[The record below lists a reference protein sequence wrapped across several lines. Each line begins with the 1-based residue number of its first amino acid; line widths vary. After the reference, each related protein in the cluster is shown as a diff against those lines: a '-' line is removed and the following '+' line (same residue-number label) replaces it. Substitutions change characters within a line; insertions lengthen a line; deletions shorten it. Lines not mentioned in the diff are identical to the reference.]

1 MNGAMATVL
10 AVDDEED
17 ILTIIRHN
25 LEREGHR
32 VLTAPNGD
40 EALEIVR
47 KERPDVVVLDVM
59 MPGTDG
65 WGVLNRIKAEREELA
80 TIPVLMLT
88 ARSADEDRIRGGI
101 EGAIRYLTKPFS
113 PRALCDEV
121 RQALEGEPEPV
132 KRRKVQKESLSQLA
146 RLEKR
151 TSQGPSRRKPAAE
164 EQGAA
169 PRVTR
174 LEHVPA
180 ADTDNYQLRSVRD
193 RLDQLSSKQLEL
205 LHALEGS
212 DTVSQA
218 AADLGVSRSNVYA
231 SLRRISRKLGV
242 RSVPELLAIVRT
254 GELFRPSPA

>member
-1 MNGAMATVL
+1 MATVL

-40 EALEIVR
+40 RALEIVR
-47 KERPDVVVLDVM
+47 EEQPDVVVLDVM

-65 WGVLNRIKAEREELA
+65 WGVLNRIKAEREDLA

-88 ARSADEDRIRGGI
+88 ARAADEDRIRGGI

-113 PRALCDEV
+113 PRDLCSEVAAAL
-121 RQALEGEPEPV
+121 QGEPEPV
-132 KRRKVQKESLSQLA
+132 KRRKVQKESLTQLA
-146 RLEKR
+146 RLEKK
-151 TSQGPSRRKPAAE
+151 TSPGSRRKSAE
-164 EQGAA
+164 ESTTAG
-169 PRVTR
+169 PHVTR

-180 ADTDNYQLRSVRD
+180 AESDNYQIRSVRE
-193 RLDQLSSKQLEL
+193 RLDQLSPKQLEL

-218 AADLGVSRSNVYA
+218 ASDLGVSRSNVYA

-254 GELFRPSPA
+254 GELFRTSA

>member
-1 MNGAMATVL
+1 MATVL

-40 EALEIVR
+40 RALELVR
-47 KERPDVVVLDVM
+47 EEKPDVVVLDVM

-65 WGVLNRIKAEREELA
+65 WGVLNMIKAEREELA

-88 ARSADEDRIRGGI
+88 ARAADEDRIRGGI

-113 PRALCDEV
+113 PRDLCAEV
-121 RQALEGEPEPV
+121 AAALEGEPEPV
-132 KRRKVQKESLSQLA
+132 KRRKVQKESLAQLA

-151 TSQGPSRRKPAAE
+151 SSQGTRRRPE
-164 EQGAA
+164 ETSSVA
-169 PRVTR
+169 PHVTR

-180 ADTDNYQLRSVRD
+180 AETDNYQIRSVRD
-193 RLDQLSSKQLEL
+193 RLDQLSPKQLEL

-218 AADLGVSRSNVYA
+218 ASDLGVSRSNVYA
-231 SLRRISRKLGV
+231 SLRGISRRLGV

-254 GELFRPSPA
+254 GELFRASPA

>member
-1 MNGAMATVL
+1 MATVL

-40 EALEIVR
+40 RALELVR
-47 KERPDVVVLDVM
+47 EEKPDVVVLDVM

-65 WGVLNRIKAEREELA
+65 WGVLNLIKAEREELA

-88 ARSADEDRIRGGI
+88 ARAADEDRIRGGI

-113 PRALCDEV
+113 PRDLCSEV
-121 RQALEGEPEPV
+121 AAALEGEPEPV
-132 KRRKVQKESLSQLA
+132 KRRKVQRESLAQLA
-146 RLEKR
+146 RLEKKSSPGTR
-151 TSQGPSRRKPAAE
+151 RRATADEIATAGPH
-164 EQGAA
+164 
-169 PRVTR
+169 VTR

-180 ADTDNYQLRSVRD
+180 ADTDNYQIRSVRD
-193 RLDQLSSKQLEL
+193 RLDQLSPKQLEL

-218 AADLGVSRSNVYA
+218 ASDLGVSRSNVYA

-254 GELFRPSPA
+254 GELFRTSPA

>member
-1 MNGAMATVL
+1 MATVL

-25 LEREGHR
+25 LEREGHK

-40 EALEIVR
+40 RAIEIVR
-47 KERPDVVVLDVM
+47 DEKPDVVVLDVM

-65 WGVLNRIKAEREELA
+65 WGVLNMIKAERDELA
-80 TIPVLMLT
+80 SIPVLMLT
-88 ARSADEDRIRGGI
+88 ARAADEDRIRGGI

-113 PRALCDEV
+113 PRDLCSEV
-121 RQALEGEPEPV
+121 AAALEGEPEPL

-146 RLEKR
+146 RLEKK
-151 TSQGPSRRKPAAE
+151 SSPASSRRRSDDSSAVSPH
-164 EQGAA
+164 
-169 PRVTR
+169 VTR
-174 LEHVPA
+174 LEHVPTA
-180 ADTDNYQLRSVRD
+180 ESDNYQIRSVRD
-193 RLDQLSSKQLEL
+193 RLDQLSPKQLEL
-205 LHALEGS
+205 LRALEGS

-218 AADLGVSRSNVYA
+218 ASDLGVSRSNVYA

-254 GELFRPSPA
+254 GELFRASPS

>member
-1 MNGAMATVL
+1 MATVL

-40 EALEIVR
+40 RALEIVR
-47 KERPDVVVLDVM
+47 EEKPDVVVLDVM

-65 WGVLNRIKAEREELA
+65 WGVLNLIKAEREELA

-88 ARSADEDRIRGGI
+88 ARAADEDRIRGGI

-113 PRALCDEV
+113 PRDLCSEV
-121 RQALEGEPEPV
+121 RAALEGEPEPV
-132 KRRKVQKESLSQLA
+132 KRRKVQKESLTQLA

-151 TSQGPSRRKPAAE
+151 TSQGPRRKTEDTAT
-164 EQGAA
+164 GG

-180 ADTDNYQLRSVRD
+180 AESDNYQIRSVRE
-193 RLDQLSSKQLEL
+193 RLDQLSPKQLEL

-218 AADLGVSRSNVYA
+218 ASDLGVSRSNVYA
-231 SLRRISRKLGV
+231 SLRRISRKLGI
-242 RSVPELLAIVRT
+242 RSVPELLTVVRT
-254 GELFRPSPA
+254 GDLLRGAPA

>member
-1 MNGAMATVL
+1 MATVL

-40 EALEIVR
+40 RALELVR
-47 KERPDVVVLDVM
+47 EEKPDVVVLDVM

-65 WGVLNRIKAEREELA
+65 WGVLNMIKAEREELA

-88 ARSADEDRIRGGI
+88 ARAADEDRIRGGI

-113 PRALCDEV
+113 PRDLCSEV
-121 RQALEGEPEPV
+121 AAALEGEPEPV
-132 KRRKVQKESLSQLA
+132 KRRKVQKESLAQLA

-151 TSQGPSRRKPAAE
+151 SSPGGARRRSEETTAPGPH
-164 EQGAA
+164 
-169 PRVTR
+169 VTR

-180 ADTDNYQLRSVRD
+180 AEGDNYQIRSVRD
-193 RLDQLSSKQLEL
+193 RLDQLSPKQLEL
-205 LHALEGS
+205 LRALEGS

-218 AADLGVSRSNVYA
+218 ASDLGVSRSNVYA

>member
-1 MNGAMATVL
+1 MATVL

-40 EALEIVR
+40 RALEIVR
-47 KERPDVVVLDVM
+47 EEQPDVVVLDVM

-65 WGVLNRIKAEREELA
+65 WGVLNRIKAEHEDLA
-80 TIPVLMLT
+80 GIPVLMLT
-88 ARSADEDRIRGGI
+88 ARGTDEDRIRGGI

-113 PRALCDEV
+113 PKELCEEV

-132 KRRKVQKESLSQLA
+132 KRRKVQRESLTQLA

-151 TSQGPSRRKPAAE
+151 TSEGTPRQTRAEEPSHGPSM
-164 EQGAA
+164 
-169 PRVTR
+169 TR

-180 ADTDNYQLRSVRD
+180 AEGDPYQLRSVRD
-193 RLDQLSSKQLEL
+193 RLEQLSPKQRDL
-205 LHALEGS
+205 LKALEGS
-212 DTVSQA
+212 ETVSA
-218 AADLGVSRSNVYA
+218 AASDLGVSRSNVYA

-254 GELFRPSPA
+254 GELFPSPST

>member
-1 MNGAMATVL
+1 MATVL

-32 VLTAPNGD
+32 VLTAPDGD
-40 EALEIVR
+40 RALEIVR
-47 KERPDVVVLDVM
+47 EERPDVVVLDVM

-65 WGVLNRIKAEREELA
+65 WGVLKRIKAESEELS

-121 RQALEGEPEPV
+121 AQALEGEPEPE
-132 KRRKVQKESLSQLA
+132 KRRKVQRESLSQLA

-151 TSQGPSRRKPAAE
+151 AAEGASRRRADE
-164 EQGAA
+164 EHTPG

-174 LEHVPA
+174 PEH
-180 ADTDNYQLRSVRD
+180 L
-193 RLDQLSSKQLEL
+193 
-205 LHALEGS
+205 
-212 DTVSQA
+212 A
-218 AADLGVSRSNVYA
+218 AAA
-231 SLRRISRKLGV
+231 Q
-242 RSVPELLAIVRT
+242 E
-254 GELFRPSPA
+254 

>member
-1 MNGAMATVL
+1 MATVL

-40 EALEIVR
+40 RALEIVR
-47 KERPDVVVLDVM
+47 EEQPDVVVLDVM

-88 ARSADEDRIRGGI
+88 ARAADEDRIRGGI

-113 PRALCDEV
+113 PRDLCTEVAAAL
-121 RQALEGEPEPV
+121 QGEPEPV
-132 KRRKVQKESLSQLA
+132 KRRKVQKESLTQLA
-146 RLEKR
+146 KLEKR
-151 TSQGPSRRKPAAE
+151 SSSPPARRRTDD
-164 EQGAA
+164 GATA
-169 PRVTR
+169 SPHVTR

-180 ADTDNYQLRSVRD
+180 GEPDNYQLRSVRE
-193 RLDQLSSKQLEL
+193 RLDQLSPKQLEL

-218 AADLGVSRSNVYA
+218 ASDLGVSRSNVYA

-254 GELFRPSPA
+254 GELFRAPSA

>member
-1 MNGAMATVL
+1 MATVL

-40 EALEIVR
+40 RALEIVR
-47 KERPDVVVLDVM
+47 EEQPDVVVLDVM

-65 WGVLNRIKAEREELA
+65 WGVLNMIKAEREELS

-88 ARSADEDRIRGGI
+88 ARAADEDRIRGGI

-113 PRALCDEV
+113 PRDLCSEVAAALQGD
-121 RQALEGEPEPV
+121 PEPV
-132 KRRKVQKESLSQLA
+132 KRRKVQRESLTQLA

-151 TSQGPSRRKPAAE
+151 TSTGTRRRSDESATVSPH
-164 EQGAA
+164 
-169 PRVTR
+169 VTR
-174 LEHVPA
+174 LEHVPGA
-180 ADTDNYQLRSVRD
+180 ESDNYQIRSVRE
-193 RLDQLSSKQLEL
+193 RLDQLSPKQLEL

-218 AADLGVSRSNVYA
+218 ATDLGVSRSNVYA

-254 GELFRPSPA
+254 GDLFRSSPA

>member
-1 MNGAMATVL
+1 MATVL
-10 AVDDEED
+10 AVDDEQD

-32 VLTAPNGD
+32 VLTAPDGD
-40 EALEIVR
+40 RALEIVR
-47 KERPDVVVLDVM
+47 TERPDVVVLDVM

-65 WGVLNRIKAEREELA
+65 WGVLNRIKAESDELA

-88 ARSADEDRIRGGI
+88 ARSTDEDRIRGGI

-113 PRALCDEV
+113 PRALCEEV

-132 KRRKVQKESLSQLA
+132 KRRKVQKASLPQLA

-151 TSQGPSRRKPAAE
+151 SSQGTRRKPTE
-164 EQGAA
+164 ETGAS
-169 PRVTR
+169 PRVPR

-180 ADTDNYQLRSVRD
+180 AEADNYQLRSVRE
-193 RLDQLSSKQLEL
+193 RLDQLSTKQLEL

>member
-1 MNGAMATVL
+1 MATVL
-10 AVDDEED
+10 AVDDEQD

-40 EALEIVR
+40 RALEIVR
-47 KERPDVVVLDVM
+47 EDQPDVVILDVM

-65 WGVLNRIKAEREELA
+65 WGVLNMIKAEREELS

-88 ARSADEDRIRGGI
+88 ARAADEDRIRGGI

-113 PRALCDEV
+113 PRDLCSEV
-121 RQALEGEPEPV
+121 AAALEGEPEPV
-132 KRRKVQKESLSQLA
+132 KRRKVQKDSLTQLA
-146 RLEKR
+146 KLEKKSSPGTR
-151 TSQGPSRRKPAAE
+151 RRSGDDGATAAGPH
-164 EQGAA
+164 
-169 PRVTR
+169 VTR
-174 LEHVPA
+174 LEHVPTA
-180 ADTDNYQLRSVRD
+180 ESDTYQIRSVRE
-193 RLDQLSSKQLEL
+193 RLDQLSPKQLEL

-218 AADLGVSRSNVYA
+218 ASDLGVSRSNVYA

-254 GELFRPSPA
+254 GDLFKPSPA

>member
-1 MNGAMATVL
+1 MATVL

-40 EALEIVR
+40 RALELVR
-47 KERPDVVVLDVM
+47 EEKPDVVVLDVM

-65 WGVLNRIKAEREELA
+65 WGVLNMIKAEREELA
-80 TIPVLMLT
+80 AIPVLMLT
-88 ARSADEDRIRGGI
+88 ARAADEDRIRGGI

-113 PRALCDEV
+113 PRDLCSEV
-121 RQALEGEPEPV
+121 AAALEGEPEPV
-132 KRRKVQKESLSQLA
+132 KRRKVQKESLAQLA
-146 RLEKR
+146 RLEKKSSPG
-151 TSQGPSRRKPAAE
+151 TRRRSAE
-164 EQGAA
+164 ESTTAG
-169 PRVTR
+169 PHVTR
-174 LEHVPA
+174 LEHVPSA
-180 ADTDNYQLRSVRD
+180 ETDNYQIRSVRD
-193 RLDQLSSKQLEL
+193 RLDQLSPKQLEL

-218 AADLGVSRSNVYA
+218 ASDLGVSRSNVYA

-254 GELFRPSPA
+254 GELFRTSPA

>member
-1 MNGAMATVL
+1 MATVL

-32 VLTAPNGD
+32 VLTAPDGD
-40 EALEIVR
+40 RALEIVR
-47 KERPDVVVLDVM
+47 EENPDVVVLDVM

-65 WGVLNRIKAEREELA
+65 WGVLNMIKAERDELA
-80 TIPVLMLT
+80 SIPVLMLT

-121 RQALEGEPEPV
+121 AQALEGEPEPI

-146 RLEKR
+146 KLEKR
-151 TSQGPSRRKPAAE
+151 TSQGTRRKPAE
-164 EQGAA
+164 ETNAAA

-174 LEHVPA
+174 LEHVP
-180 ADTDNYQLRSVRD
+180 
-193 RLDQLSSKQLEL
+193 
-205 LHALEGS
+205 
-212 DTVSQA
+212 
-218 AADLGVSRSNVYA
+218 
-231 SLRRISRKLGV
+231 
-242 RSVPELLAIVRT
+242 
-254 GELFRPSPA
+254 

>member
-1 MNGAMATVL
+1 MATVL

-40 EALEIVR
+40 RALELVR
-47 KERPDVVVLDVM
+47 DEKPDVVVLDVM

-65 WGVLNRIKAEREELA
+65 WGVLNLIKAEREELA

-88 ARSADEDRIRGGI
+88 ARAADEDRIRGGI

-113 PRALCDEV
+113 PRDLCNEV
-121 RQALEGEPEPV
+121 RAALEGEPEPL
-132 KRRKVQKESLSQLA
+132 KRRKVQRESLTQLA

-151 TSQGPSRRKPAAE
+151 TSQGPRRRADE
-164 EQGAA
+164 GAA
-169 PRVTR
+169 GGPHVTR

-180 ADTDNYQLRSVRD
+180 AESDNYQIRSVRE
-193 RLDQLSSKQLEL
+193 RLDQLSPKQLEL

-218 AADLGVSRSNVYA
+218 ASDLGVSRSNVYA

>member
-1 MNGAMATVL
+1 MATVL
-10 AVDDEED
+10 AVDDEAD

-40 EALEIVR
+40 RALEIVR
-47 KERPDVVVLDVM
+47 EEKPDVVVLDVM

-65 WGVLNRIKAEREELA
+65 WGVLNMIKAEREELA

-88 ARSADEDRIRGGI
+88 ARAADEDRIRGGI

-113 PRALCDEV
+113 PRDLCSEVAAALQGD
-121 RQALEGEPEPV
+121 PEPD
-132 KRRKVQKESLSQLA
+132 KRRKVQKESLTQLA

-151 TSQGPSRRKPAAE
+151 SSSPTTRRRTDDGVAAS
-164 EQGAA
+164 
-169 PRVTR
+169 PHVTR

-180 ADTDNYQLRSVRD
+180 ADTDNYQIRSVRD
-193 RLDQLSSKQLEL
+193 RLDQLSPKQLEL

-218 AADLGVSRSNVYA
+218 ASDLGVSRSNVYA

-254 GELFRPSPA
+254 GELFRTSPA

>member
-1 MNGAMATVL
+1 MATVL

-40 EALEIVR
+40 RALELVR
-47 KERPDVVVLDVM
+47 DEKPDVVVLDVM

-65 WGVLNRIKAEREELA
+65 WGVLNLIKAEREELA
-80 TIPVLMLT
+80 AIPVLMLT
-88 ARSADEDRIRGGI
+88 ARAADEDRIRGGI

-113 PRALCDEV
+113 PRDLCNEV
-121 RQALEGEPEPV
+121 RAALEGEPEPV
-132 KRRKVQKESLSQLA
+132 KRRKVQRESLTQLA

-151 TSQGPSRRKPAAE
+151 SSQGPRRRADDDVAGGPH
-164 EQGAA
+164 
-169 PRVTR
+169 VTR

-180 ADTDNYQLRSVRD
+180 AESDNYQIRSVRE
-193 RLDQLSSKQLEL
+193 RLDQLSPKQLEL

-218 AADLGVSRSNVYA
+218 ASDLGVSRSNVYA
-231 SLRRISRKLGV
+231 SLRRISRKLDV

-254 GELFRPSPA
+254 GELFRSFPA

>member
-1 MNGAMATVL
+1 MATVL
-10 AVDDEED
+10 AVDDEQD

-40 EALEIVR
+40 EALAIVR
-47 KERPDVVVLDVM
+47 EEKPDVVVLDVM

-65 WGVLNRIKAEREELA
+65 WGVLNMIKAEREELA

-88 ARSADEDRIRGGI
+88 ARAADEDRIRGGI

-113 PRALCDEV
+113 PRDLCSEV
-121 RQALEGEPEPV
+121 AAALEGEPEPV

-146 RLEKR
+146 RLEKKS
-151 TSQGPSRRKPAAE
+151 SQGTRRRSADDTSTTATGPH
-164 EQGAA
+164 
-169 PRVTR
+169 VTR

-180 ADTDNYQLRSVRD
+180 AETDNYQIRSVRE
-193 RLDQLSSKQLEL
+193 RLDQLSPKQLEL

-218 AADLGVSRSNVYA
+218 ASDLGVSRSNVYA

-254 GELFRPSPA
+254 GELFKPSPA

>member
-1 MNGAMATVL
+1 MATVL
-10 AVDDEED
+10 AVDDEAD

-40 EALEIVR
+40 RALEIVR
-47 KERPDVVVLDVM
+47 EEKPDVVVLDVM

-65 WGVLNRIKAEREELA
+65 WGVLNMIKAEREELA
-80 TIPVLMLT
+80 SIPVLMLT
-88 ARSADEDRIRGGI
+88 ARAADEDRIRGGI

-113 PRALCDEV
+113 PRDLCSEV
-121 RQALEGEPEPV
+121 AAALEGEPEPL
-132 KRRKVQKESLSQLA
+132 KRRKVQKESLAQLA
-146 RLEKR
+146 RLEKK
-151 TSQGPSRRKPAAE
+151 SSPGSRRKSTDETMAA
-164 EQGAA
+164 G
-169 PRVTR
+169 PHVTR

-180 ADTDNYQLRSVRD
+180 AESDNYQIRSVRD
-193 RLDQLSSKQLEL
+193 RLDQLSPKQLEL

-218 AADLGVSRSNVYA
+218 ASDLSVSRSNVYA

-254 GELFRPSPA
+254 GEPFKTSA